1 MSVLIRLQGCILI
14 IREDTEEEDTDDDLV
29 MIHEIPMS
37 I

>member
-29 MIHEIPMS
+29 THETPMS